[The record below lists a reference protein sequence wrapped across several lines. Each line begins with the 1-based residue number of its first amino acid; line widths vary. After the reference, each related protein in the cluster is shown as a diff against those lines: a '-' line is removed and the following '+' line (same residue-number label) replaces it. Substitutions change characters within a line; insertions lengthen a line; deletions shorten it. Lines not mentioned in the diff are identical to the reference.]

1 MSKAEAVHIAGTDET
16 GRVSSRI
23 LEERIQEAVR
33 SGACDLEV
41 AARGQHGIGG
51 RLFQPEGKPITVRI
65 TGSPGQRTG
74 SMGSPGTTIEIHG
87 PASDD
92 IGWLNAGAEII
103 VHGYVTNGACNAM
116 AQGKVFVGGPIGS
129 RGMTM
134 TKFNPRFSHPELWV
148 LGSAGDYFA
157 EFMAGGVAVVCGHEA
172 QDPSNVLGYRPC
184 VGMVGGKIFFRG
196 PIHGYS
202 QADAKLTPISD
213 EEWQWLTT
221 NMENFLDKVHRK
233 ELLAG
238 LTIREEWQCLSART
252 PMEKIGAKRRS
263 MSEFRRDVWDK
274 ELGRGGMIGD
284 LTNLDRSPIP
294 LITTGDL
301 RRYVPVWEHRKYLA
315 PCQAACPT
323 GMPVQERWRLIREG
337 KVDEAVDVALAFTP
351 FPASICGYL
360 CPHLCMQGCT
370 KGVAG
375 GLQPV
380 DITDLGRKGV
390 GSKPPKLPE
399 LSGTRVAV
407 IGGGPAGISV
417 AWQLRLKGHDTW
429 IYDMEKVL
437 GGKMATAIPEQ
448 RIPREVLEA
457 EVERARQI
465 LPHIHL
471 QQNLT
476 HKEFEQ
482 LKADFDYV
490 VIATGAQ
497 KPRTI
502 PIPGAERIVPALT
515 FLKSAKLNNQP
526 VGRRL
531 VIIGAGNVGCDVA
544 TEGHRLGAEE
554 ITLIDIQE
562 PASFGEERK
571 AAERAGAVFRYPCF
585 TKEITPEGVM
595 LTTGEVIPADTVVIS
610 IGDLPDLGFLPES
623 ILVDRGFV
631 LVNEN
636 HQTSDPQVFAIGDI
650 VKPGLLTDA
659 IGAGRKA
666 ARIIDEMTSGKRP
679 LMNASWLKDY
689 PIEYSESSERI
700 DYSRMTLEYYDPRIT
715 ELQNL
720 NDCASQCSSCGSCM
734 DCGLCDVVCPAA
746 AIERK
751 DQGDGKYERA
761 ANPDKCIGCGF
772 CGKCCP
778 CGVWDLV
785 ENTPMG

>member
-1 MSKAEAVHIAGTDET
+1 MSKAKTVHIAGKDEA

-33 SGACDLEV
+33 GGACHLDI
-41 AARGQHGIGG
+41 AAFGQHGIGG
-51 RLFQPEGKPITVRI
+51 RIFQPGGKPVNVQV

-92 IGWLNAGAEII
+92 IGWLNAGAEIV
-103 VHGYVTNGACNAM
+103 VHGYATNGACNAM
-116 AQGKVFVGGPIGS
+116 AQGKVWVAGNIGS

-134 TKFNPRFSHPELWV
+134 TKYNPRFAHPELWV

-157 EFMAGGVAVVCGHEA
+157 EFMAGGVAVICGHEP
-172 QDPSNVLGYRPC
+172 QDPHNVLGYRPC

-202 QADAKLTPISD
+202 QADAKLVPISD
-213 EEWQWLTT
+213 EEWAWLTE
-221 NMENFLDKVHRK
+221 NMDLFLGRIKRK
-233 ELLAG
+233 RLLKK
-238 LTIREEWQCLSART
+238 LTVREEWQCVAART
-252 PMEKIGAKRRS
+252 PMEKVGAKRRS
-263 MSEFRRDVWDK
+263 MARFHQDVWDK

-284 LTNLDRSPIP
+284 LTDLDRSPVP
-294 LITTGDL
+294 LITTGNL

-315 PCQAACPT
+315 PCQSACPT

-375 GLQPV
+375 NLQPV
-380 DITDLGRKGV
+380 DITPLGRKGV
-390 GSKPPKLPE
+390 SSKPPKLPD

-407 IGGGPAGISV
+407 IGGGPGGISV

-429 IYDMEKVL
+429 VYDLEKVL

-448 RIPREVLEA
+448 RIPREVLDA
-457 EVERARQI
+457 EIERVRKV
-465 LPHIHL
+465 LPHVHL

-476 HKEFEQ
+476 HKEFDQ
-482 LKADFDYV
+482 LKADFDFV

-502 PIPGAERIVPALT
+502 PIPGSERIIPALT
-515 FLKSAKLNNQP
+515 FLKNAKLDNQP
-526 VGRRL
+526 VGKKL

-544 TEGHRLGAEE
+544 TVAHRLGAEE

-571 AAERAGAVFRYPCF
+571 EAERAGAVFRYPCF
-585 TKEITPEGVM
+585 TKEITPEGVL

-610 IGDLPDLGFLPES
+610 IGDLPDLGFLPET
-623 ILVDRGFV
+623 IAVDRGFV
-631 LVNEN
+631 LVNEMG
-636 HQTSDPQVFAIGDI
+636 QTSDPQVFAIGDI

-666 ARIIDEMTSGKRP
+666 AKTIDEMAAGKRP
-679 LMNASWLKDY
+679 QVDSAWLKDY
-689 PIEYSESSERI
+689 SIEYSETSERI
-700 DYSRMTLEYYDPRIT
+700 DYSRMTLEYYDPRVT
-715 ELQNL
+715 EY
-720 NDCASQCSSCGSCM
+720 NDMEHCASQCSSCGSCM
-734 DCGLCDVVCPAA
+734 DCGLCDAVCPTA
-746 AIERK
+746 AIQRK
-751 DQGDGKYERA
+751 DLGNGKYERVS
-761 ANPDKCIGCGF
+761 NPEKCIGCGF

-778 CGVWDLV
+778 CGVWALV